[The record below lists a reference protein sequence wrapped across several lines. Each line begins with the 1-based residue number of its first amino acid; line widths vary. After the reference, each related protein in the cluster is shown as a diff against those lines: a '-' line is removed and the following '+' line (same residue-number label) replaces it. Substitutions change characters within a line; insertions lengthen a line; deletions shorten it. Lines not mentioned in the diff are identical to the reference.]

1 MENKNEEARIIPERK
16 RVKVYR
22 SKKGYDRTRDRKDK
36 RLYIYDRTRDRK
48 DKRLYMVYMEEE
60 NNDGIVEKSQGVF
73 QGRKSRR

>member
-22 SKKGYDRTRDRKDK
+22 SKKG
-36 RLYIYDRTRDRK
+36 YDRTRDRK